1 MEGSEYSQITKLEPD
16 EIAGKVKSIFS
27 DLQKIDP
34 ESVLCM
40 MGLIVHRDGTVE
52 VTTSGEQHG
61 IKLHAFIVGDDN
73 DIAKMFTTLVTV
85 AKSGIVAANTPED
98 TDNEVKH

>member
-16 EIAGKVKSIFS
+16 EIAGKAKSIFS

-52 VTTSGEQHG
+52 IATPDEQHT
-61 IKLHAFIVGDDN
+61 IKLHAFIMGDDE
-73 DIAKMFTTLVTV
+73 DIAKMFTTLVSI

-98 TDNEVKH
+98 ADNEVKH

>member
-16 EIAGKVKSIFS
+16 EIAGKAKSIFS

-34 ESVLCM
+34 DSVLCM

-52 VTTSGEQHG
+52 VATPNEQNNV
-61 IKLHAFIVGDDN
+61 KVHAFIMGSDE
-73 DIAKMFTTLVTV
+73 DIAKMFTTLVSV

>member
-16 EIAGKVKSIFS
+16 EIADKAKAILA
-27 DLQKIDP
+27 DLQTIDP
-34 ESVLCM
+34 SSVLCM
-40 MGLIVHRDGTVE
+40 MGLVVHRDGTVE
-52 VTTSGEQHG
+52 VTASGEQHN
-61 IKLHAFIVGDDN
+61 IKLHAFIMGDDN